1 MSDYRVDDLARV
13 AGTTT
18 RNVRVYQE
26 RGLLPPP
33 RLVGRV
39 GWYDDGHLARLRL
52 IGRLLER
59 GFTMANIA
67 ELLSSWENGRDL
79 ASVLGIEQ
87 ALTLPWN
94 DEAAA
99 PVTLAQL
106 RSVLGQGL
114 GSAEVDRLVAI
125 GLLRRSG
132 RRFELPSPDLFAV
145 AGELVA
151 LGLPLSSV
159 LDLAEAMVTHLSKI
173 AVRFIATTADALR
186 PELEAAMAEG
196 NETEWLVKL
205 AHQLRPLAA
214 AAVGR
219 GFSVT
224 MDRAAAD
231 LLSGRLADLAKIAG
245 NSA

>member
-1 MSDYRVDDLARV
+1 MSDFRVDDLARA

-33 RLVGRV
+33 RLDGRV

-59 GFTMANIA
+59 GFTLANIG

-79 ASVLGIEQ
+79 ASVLGVEQ
-87 ALTLPWN
+87 ALTLPWS
-94 DEAAA
+94 EESET

-106 RSVLGQGL
+106 RSVLGREL
-114 GSAEVDRLVAI
+114 GAPEVERFVAI
-125 GLLRRSG
+125 GLLRREG
-132 RRFELPSPDLFAV
+132 RRFVLPSPDLLAV

-151 LGLPLSSV
+151 LGLPLPKV
-159 LDLAEAMVTHLSKI
+159 LDLAETMVANLMTI
-173 AVRFIATTADALR
+173 ALQFIETTAAALR
-186 PELEAAMAEG
+186 PELDAAMAAGDEA
-196 NETEWLVKL
+196 EFVVKL
-205 AHQLRPLAA
+205 ARRLRPLAA
-214 AAVGR
+214 AAVSR
-219 GFSVT
+219 GFGVT

-231 LLSGRLADLAKIAG
+231 LLSGRLEDLAKETRYAH
-245 NSA
+245 

>member
-1 MSDYRVDDLARV
+1 MSDYRVDDLARA

-18 RNVRVYQE
+18 RNVRVYAE

-33 RLVGRV
+33 RLDGRV

-59 GFTMANIA
+59 GFTLANIG

-79 ASVLGIEQ
+79 AEVLGVEQ

-94 DEAAA
+94 DEPST

-106 RSVLGQGL
+106 RSVLGRDL
-114 GSAEVDRLVAI
+114 GAAEVDRFVAI

-132 RRFELPSPDLFAV
+132 RRFVLPSPDLLAV

-151 LGLPLSSV
+151 LGLPLPRV
-159 LDLAEAMVTHLSKI
+159 LDLAEAMVANLRTI
-173 AVRFIATTADALR
+173 AVEFIETTAAALR
-186 PELEAAMAEG
+186 PELEAAMAAGDEA
-196 NETEWLVKL
+196 EFVVKL
-205 AHQLRPLAA
+205 ARRLRPLAA
-214 AAVGR
+214 AAVSR

-231 LLSGRLADLAKIAG
+231 LLSGRLVDLAEE
-245 NSA
+245 NRYDR

>member
-1 MSDYRVDDLARV
+1 MSDYRVDDLARA

-18 RNVRVYQE
+18 RNVRVYAE

-33 RLVGRV
+33 RLDGRV

-59 GFTMANIA
+59 GFTLANIG
-67 ELLSSWENGRDL
+67 ELLTSWEDGRDL
-79 ASVLGIEQ
+79 SSVLGVEQ

-94 DEAAA
+94 DEATES
-99 PVTLAQL
+99 VTLAQL
-106 RSVLGQGL
+106 RSVLGSEL
-114 GSAEVDRLVAI
+114 GQAEVDRLVAI

-132 RRFELPSPDLFAV
+132 RRFALPSPDLFAV

-151 LGLPLSSV
+151 LGLPIASV
-159 LDLAEAMVTHLSKI
+159 IDLAEEMVDHLAAI
-173 AVRFIATTADALR
+173 AVQFIQTTAESMR
-186 PELEAAMAEG
+186 PELEAAMAAG
-196 NETEWLVKL
+196 DQAEWVVKR
-205 AHQLRPLAA
+205 ARQLRPLAA
-214 AAVGR
+214 AAVAR

-231 LLSGRLADLAKIAG
+231 LLSGRLVDLARETRNG
-245 NSA
+245 G

>member
-1 MSDYRVDDLARV
+1 MSDYRVDDLARA

-18 RNVRVYQE
+18 RNVRVYAE

-33 RLVGRV
+33 RLDGRV

-59 GFTMANIA
+59 GFTLANIG
-67 ELLSSWENGRDL
+67 ELLASWEDGRDL
-79 ASVLGIEQ
+79 AGVLGVEQ
-87 ALTLPWN
+87 ALTLPWSE
-94 DEAAA
+94 EATE

-106 RSVLGQGL
+106 RSVLGREL
-114 GSAEVDRLVAI
+114 GSAEVERLVSI

-132 RRFELPSPDLFAV
+132 RRFVLPSPDLLAV

-151 LGLPLSSV
+151 VGLPLSSV
-159 LDLAEAMVTHLSKI
+159 IELAEVMVASLRTI
-173 AVRFIATTADALR
+173 AVAFITTTAEAVR
-186 PELEAAMAEG
+186 PELEAATAEG
-196 NETEWLVKL
+196 DEAEWVVKL
-205 AHQLRPLAA
+205 ARQLRPLAA
-214 AAVGR
+214 AAVTR

-231 LLSGRLADLAKIAG
+231 LLSGRLVDLAKETRYG
-245 NSA
+245 R